1 MATELE
7 FKIDRF
13 QREER
18 FLLQFTYEQ
27 LNDLRDLMHEGM
39 DWKRVQLMIANIED
53 RGDAL

>member
-39 DWKRVQLMIANIED
+39 DWQRVQLMIANIED